1 MNNIQNRSGN
11 VTEGK
16 KQTAWTMQRN
26 AIKVKKR
33 FSLTGFLGGGEGKLR
48 CDMKTE
54 GGIRLLKC
62 I

>member
-11 VTEGK
+11 ITEGK
-16 KQTAWTMQRN
+16 KQMAWTMQRN
-26 AIKVKKR
+26 AIKGKKR
-33 FSLTGFLGGGEGKLR
+33 FSLAGSMGGGEGKLR

-54 GGIRLLKC
+54 GGIRPLKC